1 MHRTQG
7 EAASNFE
14 TITPGVVREKL
25 LFCFLFLILF
35 VLSVQEKYVSL
46 RRREGKYWFHFMK
59 GLKQVLGFD
68 LGYNKPLFLPM
79 E

>member
-1 MHRTQG
+1 MHRIQG

-35 VLSVQEKYVSL
+35 VLSFKKSMFPPEGEKGNSGSISWKV
-46 RRREGKYWFHFMK
+46 
-59 GLKQVLGFD
+59 
-68 LGYNKPLFLPM
+68 
-79 E
+79 